1 MKHILQCFKI
11 GQTSPEHPCKIVH
24 KMSSAREETLSPEE
38 LRRRLYKTLRDR
50 GVLNTLKTQL
60 RNQLIQELKP
70 SPLSGAEPS
79 QRAATGRPDYLLV
92 LACNN
97 IVADYLHC
105 SGYEYSLSVFCPE
118 SGLCK
123 EKVFKKT
130 DILQLLKI
138 SPESSLYKSLSSSS
152 NDSGFLINLVSN
164 LTHHHAPGLHCD
176 AHTQTTSSSTYE
188 ESLVEKMKM
197 IDKEYENVTY
207 SRDKWFSFQSKLSS
221 YRRELE
227 TQMQIEMNTKMQ
239 HFKEVEIAKV
249 KMEEKVQCQKEFDK
263 LKQELERTYEM
274 KTKALNIR
282 EKNAIERLQK
292 QQEIEEKDI
301 YMQRQ
306 MVLKEIDTL
315 RERENELRMRM
326 EAFEKSCEIH
336 GEKVK
341 TSDELM
347 RRRELA
353 VKTMEDTYDQR
364 LKSELS
370 RYQLELKEEY
380 LKRTEQ
386 LAVSESRNKE
396 EAIYI
401 QKESATI
408 KQNLEE
414 RNKACMELKQLQM
427 ALDASQQQ
435 TSLLNQHN
443 DLLQERLESMSDYRS
458 LKEDKAVLQGE
469 VQLLKTKLEEALEE
483 KQRLCVE
490 LDKPS
495 KTQLALQAELSKLQS
510 ARKMDEEEFTN
521 QKLVLQKQLQLEVER
536 YDQLKALL
544 LESEEKL
551 QWMTAHVEDL
561 KMQIRQTQQALE
573 NEVLRNSKPSLV
585 DRSVLNFSSDKLVPP
600 DIYVDRALL
609 RPQAVYDHMSE
620 MEVHT
625 QGDQSHWDDC
635 NSDLEMLA
643 KTNAR
648 IQELAREAEAL
659 DEACRKYQQ
668 GAVPANI
675 SNRRPPKPSRRVD
688 SPLLTQATDLFHPY
702 DCQSKTILRPL
713 SQKTIRTPSA
723 ATYDTRNAFTAAQH
737 RVTFSQDQNLK
748 SSGLSAGSSLSS
760 TEPQSVGDDLPQRRR
775 SSRRPSSHGRR
786 QRQDAAK
793 EVVVSALFPDLSHDS
808 YLHSAPHNEVAS
820 SHARE
825 FSPELSPPPSPQLQS
840 TARNPQ
846 SAPNP
851 PCVSSSSQSS
861 PLPERI
867 SIEDLTGISPEP
879 GHIPELPLDT
889 AVPLSEEAPG
899 GPSVLRLQ
907 SPPDL
912 PEAPVNSGGQVAQI
926 PKELEAEEE
935 DEEQRWERERRE
947 KQELRRQEQEEA
959 REREQ
964 QEAERLE
971 RETLL
976 QQQQQQQ
983 QEEEEVEEEEEE
995 GGDEDR
1001 GDEGEA
1007 QADAPNENP
1016 LEKYMKIV
1024 LDGRQ
1029 KQREKRSA
1037 GEEEHPSPEVKS
1049 LSEEKDNSIAAYSHK
1064 GEDADDDF
1072 W

>member
-1 MKHILQCFKI
+1 
-11 GQTSPEHPCKIVH
+11 
-24 KMSSAREETLSPEE
+24 MSSAKEETLSPEE
-38 LRRRLYKTLRDR
+38 LRKRLYKTLRDR

-79 QRAATGRPDYLLV
+79 QRAATGRPDYLLF

-138 SPESSLYKSLSSSS
+138 SAESSLYKSLSSSS

-176 AHTQTTSSSTYE
+176 AHTQTTSSSSYE

-197 IDKEYENVTY
+197 IDKEYENVSY
-207 SRDKWFSFQSKLSS
+207 SGDKWFSFQSKLAS
-221 YRRELE
+221 YKRELE
-227 TQMQIEMNTKMQ
+227 TQTQIEMNTKMQ

-249 KMEEKVQCQKEFDK
+249 RMEEKVQCQKEFDK

-401 QKESATI
+401 KKESATI
-408 KQNLEE
+408 KLKLDEH
-414 RNKACMELKQLQM
+414 NKACLELKQLQV

-435 TSLLNQHN
+435 TSLLNQQN
-443 DLLQERLESMSDYRS
+443 DLLQERLESMSDYGS
-458 LKEDKAVLQGE
+458 LKEDKAVLQGK
-469 VQLLKTKLEEALEE
+469 VQLLKTQLEEALEE
-483 KQRLCVE
+483 KQRLCAE

-495 KTQLALQAELSKLQS
+495 KTQLALQAELCKLQS

-573 NEVLRNSKPSLV
+573 NEVLLNSKPSLV

-609 RPQAVYDHMSE
+609 RPQAAYDHMSE
-620 MEVHT
+620 VEVHT
-625 QGDQSHWDDC
+625 QGNQSHWDDC

-675 SNRRPPKPSRRVD
+675 SNRRAPKPSRRVD

-702 DCQSKTILRPL
+702 NDRQSKTILRSL
-713 SQKTIRTPSA
+713 SQKTVRTPSA

-748 SSGLSAGSSLSS
+748 SSGLSAASSHSS
-760 TEPQSVGDDLPQRRR
+760 TEPQSVGDDLPQGRR

-786 QRQDAAK
+786 QRQGAAE
-793 EVVVSALFPDLSHDS
+793 EVVLSTFFSDLSHDS
-808 YLHSAPHNEVAS
+808 YLHSAPHNEVPS
-820 SHARE
+820 SRARE
-825 FSPELSPPPSPQLQS
+825 LSPELSPPHSPQLQS
-840 TARNPQ
+840 TARNPH
-846 SAPNP
+846 SVPNP

-889 AVPLSEEAPG
+889 AVPLSEKAPG

-912 PEAPVNSGGQVAQI
+912 PEAPVNSGGQVAHI
-926 PKELEAEEE
+926 PKGLEAEEE
-935 DEEQRWERERRE
+935 DEEQRWEKERRE

-976 QQQQQQQ
+976 QQQQQ
-983 QEEEEVEEEEEE
+983 EEEEEE
-995 GGDEDR
+995 KDGGDEDR
-1001 GDEGEA
+1001 GDEGET
-1007 QADAPNENP
+1007 QAEALNENP

-1024 LDGRQ
+1024 LDGRE
-1029 KQREKRSA
+1029 KQRDKRSA

-1064 GEDADDDF
+1064 DEDADDDF